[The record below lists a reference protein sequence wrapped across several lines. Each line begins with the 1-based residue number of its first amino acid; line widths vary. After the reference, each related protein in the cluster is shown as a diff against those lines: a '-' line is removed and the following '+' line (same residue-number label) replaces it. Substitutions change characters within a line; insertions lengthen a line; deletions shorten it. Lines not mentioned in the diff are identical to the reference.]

1 MDRFSNSLR
10 RPRGRRR
17 MTVGSGGSG
26 LANERPQTEQQP
38 VRSAIAIAAA
48 AASSAAAAACARLL

>member
-1 MDRFSNSLR
+1 
-10 RPRGRRR
+10 

-48 AASSAAAAACARLL
+48 AAAAASSAAAAACARLL

>member
-1 MDRFSNSLR
+1 
-10 RPRGRRR
+10 